1 MARARSLDL
10 TPRVSPLAASLRM
23 PASPSRAPASDVAP
37 PAPEDVIT
45 RGLWNRARDLR
56 CVRRHLGASEGGA
69 DSVVVRCART
79 DAVLARGY
87 ERLVLGDHGPY
98 LELDRERVEWGN
110 AREVPGGAASF
121 YREFRAVDP
130 SPDPGSAA
138 AAAAPTLRTAKLY
151 DQIRA
156 VTGQR
161 NPPRDSAW
169 AVAND
174 RPESEGYADYVPG
187 RVYVA
192 CEDVALEEARDHL
205 SRPPVD
211 ASGPSRPLDDAAR
224 SRREGIRKL
233 PGPRLGGRVAWWKP
247 AEGRGG
253 IVPVDRE
260 EVRRRS
266 RPPEAFGANASA
278 ESSPDPSRV
287 ISVPAEISVTRAS
300 LADGASTLVPGE
312 GVWFDLDVRWPSDER
327 REGPERSVGGS
338 PVAPALFAS
347 NVTGPGNEALR
358 ELCPGAA
365 EAEAERRVAA
375 RARSDAAREKKQMA
389 MIRRRRGREGEG
401 SGVSGSGSRSGT
413 DENENENENENASLR
428 SRLGEFARDLAA
440 SASRRVARILRDNVS
455 RINREA
461 KTHRGPDD
469 SLPPWLAAVSRGGV
483 CCPVGAT
490 AAAGS
495 AAAEAAARAAI
506 EDATPLPS
514 AASSSS
520 GSTVPRGT
528 GIPRVV
534 ELTSEGLRALAASD
548 DSNPRGRGP
557 RPSASE
563 APSKKKI
570 PRAKS
575 PARLASALDDV
586 LPVAGVGPE
595 PLVVCLPERE
605 GRGRGGRD
613 STGIRAAAAALRAA
627 EARVRGVVIVSRGAD
642 EAVRDAVRFA
652 GACDAGTPA
661 FVPARTFA
669 AVALPGEEEDEE
681 EDEGAAFD
689 RVERTA
695 VFVTTFVRED
705 SRAGERLRTAA
716 GRAYCWRCGD
726 ATHRRSACPR
736 RGGGEREDGRDVRD
750 GREAFGEG
758 VRDAA
763 KALAEVRV

>member
-1 MARARSLDL
+1 
-10 TPRVSPLAASLRM
+10 M

-130 SPDPGSAA
+130 SRDPGSAA

-266 RPPEAFGANASA
+266 QPPEAFGANASA
-278 ESSPDPSRV
+278 ETSPGPSRV

-338 PVAPALFAS
+338 PVAPSLFAS

-413 DENENENENENASLR
+413 DENEIENENEHENA
-428 SRLGEFARDLAA
+428 
-440 SASRRVARILRDNVS
+440 
-455 RINREA
+455 
-461 KTHRGPDD
+461 
-469 SLPPWLAAVSRGGV
+469 
-483 CCPVGAT
+483 
-490 AAAGS
+490 
-495 AAAEAAARAAI
+495 
-506 EDATPLPS
+506 
-514 AASSSS
+514 
-520 GSTVPRGT
+520 
-528 GIPRVV
+528 
-534 ELTSEGLRALAASD
+534 
-548 DSNPRGRGP
+548 
-557 RPSASE
+557 
-563 APSKKKI
+563 
-570 PRAKS
+570 
-575 PARLASALDDV
+575 
-586 LPVAGVGPE
+586 
-595 PLVVCLPERE
+595 
-605 GRGRGGRD
+605 
-613 STGIRAAAAALRAA
+613 
-627 EARVRGVVIVSRGAD
+627 
-642 EAVRDAVRFA
+642 
-652 GACDAGTPA
+652 
-661 FVPARTFA
+661 
-669 AVALPGEEEDEE
+669 
-681 EDEGAAFD
+681 
-689 RVERTA
+689 
-695 VFVTTFVRED
+695 
-705 SRAGERLRTAA
+705 
-716 GRAYCWRCGD
+716 
-726 ATHRRSACPR
+726 
-736 RGGGEREDGRDVRD
+736 
-750 GREAFGEG
+750 
-758 VRDAA
+758 
-763 KALAEVRV
+763 